1 MDSIGVL
8 KSDLNPVSF
17 HQHSRFQRV
26 TTFVFCNIPALFRAA
41 ESWSFVFIYIR
52 AWFLHFLKLLQTS
65 LSLARTTCCPLQSS
79 V

>member
-26 TTFVFCNIPALFRAA
+26 TTFVFYNIPA
-41 ESWSFVFIYIR
+41 
-52 AWFLHFLKLLQTS
+52 
-65 LSLARTTCCPLQSS
+65 
-79 V
+79 